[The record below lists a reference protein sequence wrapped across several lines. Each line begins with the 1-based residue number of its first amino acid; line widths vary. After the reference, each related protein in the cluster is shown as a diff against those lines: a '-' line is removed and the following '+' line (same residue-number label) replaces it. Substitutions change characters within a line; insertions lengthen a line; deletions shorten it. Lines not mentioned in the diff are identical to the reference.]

1 MLAEKKRLTAEALQS
16 QTAFALPPRRMLAL
30 VNVFITNVA
39 NGLHVNVLVT
49 NNRVGVQV
57 CAAVNAINTIIA
69 PTRLTCQLST
79 L

>member
-49 NNRVGVQV
+49 NNRVGIQV

-69 PTRLTCQLST
+69 PTRLTCQLR
-79 L
+79 